1 MTMAGEA
8 EAKEASNKGP
18 SPASIV
24 QVVLRPPHLASPL
37 LPLPPWMHGSLGRSV
52 GRQKLTRRCMASD
65 QRHTTTIVT
74 FAHVQD
80 AESVEEVLSVA
91 ALLPLLGEETLHWQK
106 QAHHREKMQSV

>member
-1 MTMAGEA
+1 
-8 EAKEASNKGP
+8 
-18 SPASIV
+18 
-24 QVVLRPPHLASPL
+24 
-37 LPLPPWMHGSLGRSV
+37 
-52 GRQKLTRRCMASD
+52 MASD

-91 ALLPLLGEETLHWQK
+91 ALLPLPGEETLHWQK

>member
-24 QVVLRPPHLASPL
+24 QVMLRPHHLACLAPFL
-37 LPLPPWMHGSLGRSV
+37 LGCMGPSV
-52 GRQKLTRRCMASD
+52 GRSAVKNSHDDAWQVTSAT
-65 QRHTTTIVT
+65 HTTIVT

-91 ALLPLLGEETLHWQK
+91 ALLPLPGEETLHWQK